1 MKLATLR
8 DGTNGGRLLVVS
20 RDLSRAV
27 DARSIALTLLDAL
40 TRWDTVEA
48 ALRQLSDALE
58 TGTVGEPFDPSRSMA
73 PLPRAPQWLDGS
85 CFLNHGRLMARAFKL
100 DRAVDTEFPLVYQGA
115 SDDFLGPHDD
125 SPLPSEADGIDF
137 EGEFAVVTGPV
148 PMGTRAADAGR
159 HIRLIMMLNDISLRA
174 YGPREMQGGFG
185 FIQAK
190 PSTAF
195 APVAITPDELGTCW
209 RDGRVH
215 LPLHV
220 EWNGNW
226 FGHPHGG
233 EMDFSFHRLIEHVS
247 RTRKLSAGTII
258 GSGTISNATPGVGSA
273 CIAERRAIEMIDGQ
287 PLTPYMRFGDRV
299 RMTALLP
306 DGTAPFG
313 VIDQLMVASA
323 PA

>member
-8 DGTNGGRLLVVS
+8 NGTIEGQLLVVS

-27 DARSIALTLLDAL
+27 DASSVAPTLLDAL
-40 TRWDTVEA
+40 RSWDAVEA
-48 ALRQLSDALE
+48 PLRHLSDALE
-58 TGTVGEPFDPSRSMA
+58 AGKVGEPFNPAQTMA

-85 CFLNHGRLMARAFKL
+85 CFLNHGRLMAKAFKL
-100 DRAVDTEFPLVYQGA
+100 DRAVDADIPLVYQGA

-137 EGEFAVVTGPV
+137 EGEFAVITGPA
-148 PMGTRAADAGR
+148 PMGTRATHAGQ
-159 HIRLIMMLNDISLRA
+159 HIRLITMLNDISLRA
-174 YGPREMQGGFG
+174 FGPQEMRGGFG

-195 APVAITPDELGTCW
+195 APVAVTPDELGDCW

-220 EWNGNW
+220 EWNGTW

-258 GSGTISNATPGVGSA
+258 GSGTISNANPNVGSA
-273 CIAERRAIEMIDGQ
+273 CIAERRAIEMINGQ

-306 DGTAPFG
+306 DGSAPFG
-313 VIDQLMVASA
+313 VIDQIMVAG
-323 PA
+323 